1 MPYFVAQY
9 FINDKQKALMKK
21 QQAIEIISQLP
32 ANEKVR
38 VIIDTHGI
46 CVDSTLSAGEQLF
59 WLENKFCSPWDE
71 NQQETDCVQL
81 ESSSFDFA
89 LSYNS
94 VMNKESQTVETVEYT
109 QEQQEQM
116 WALHYETTQQIHV
129 GYLSTTKGE

>member
-1 MPYFVAQY
+1 
-9 FINDKQKALMKK
+9 MKK
-21 QQAIEIISQLP
+21 QQAI
-32 ANEKVR
+32 EKVR

-89 LSYNS
+89 LAYNS
-94 VMNKESQTVETVEYT
+94 VMNPSIEAPQVEYNAE
-109 QEQQEQM
+109 QELEM

>member
-1 MPYFVAQY
+1 
-9 FINDKQKALMKK
+9 MKK

-46 CVDSTLSAGEQLF
+46 CVDSTLSAGGQLF

-71 NQQETDCVQL
+71 NQQEIDCVQL

-89 LSYNS
+89 LAYNS
-94 VMNKESQTVETVEYT
+94 IMNKESQTVETVEYT

-116 WALHYETTQQIHV
+116 WALHYETTQQNHV
-129 GYLSTTKGE
+129 GYLSTSKGE